1 MTEDSPEVRAARF
14 EVERSRNRL
23 VGTFDEL
30 QRQFAPHTIMREAW
44 ESAREKGAEIAE
56 NAVDA
61 VRRRPYAAT
70 GIVAA
75 LALFLA
81 REPLI
86 DLAGKAKDKVRAK
99 TRKKSKPKSTEN
111 VE

>member
-1 MTEDSPEVRAARF
+1 MKEDSPEVRAARF

-23 VGTFDEL
+23 VGTFDDL

-44 ESAREKGAEIAE
+44 ETAREKGASLAE

-61 VRRRPYAAT
+61 VRSRPLAAT
-70 GIVAA
+70 GVVAA
-75 LALFLA
+75 IALFLA

-86 DLAGKAKDKVRAK
+86 DLAGKATEKVRSK
-99 TRKKSKPKSTEN
+99 TRKKSSPKSTED
-111 VE
+111 VA